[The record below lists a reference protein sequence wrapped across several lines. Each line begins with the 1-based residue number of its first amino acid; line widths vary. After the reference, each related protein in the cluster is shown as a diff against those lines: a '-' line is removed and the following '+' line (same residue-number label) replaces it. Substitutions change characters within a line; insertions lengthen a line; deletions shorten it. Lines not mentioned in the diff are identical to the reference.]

1 MMSVVT
7 DPLNWTNDV
16 ALPFEWATDQ
26 RLSFG
31 ARGVLAEL
39 VATPPDGEMSVDH
52 LMSTMPDSEPA
63 DVVEGFL
70 VELERVGY
78 LRRVGECWYL
88 HDPFPL

>member
-1 MMSVVT
+1 MDS
-7 DPLNWTNDV
+7 DPLSWMNDV

-39 VATPPDGEMSVDH
+39 VATPPQGEMSVGH
-52 LMSTMPDSEPA
+52 LVAIMPDSEPP

-70 VELERVGY
+70 VELERAGY
-78 LRRVGECWYL
+78 LRRAGECWFL
-88 HDPFPL
+88 HDPHPFE